1 MTKTFK
7 ASKKQIEKLK
17 KYLEKNG
24 QNAQSSDARAAG
36 NSNSSQTNQRVLSR

>member
-1 MTKTFK
+1 MTKSFK
-7 ASKKQIEKLK
+7 ASPKQIEKLK

-24 QNAQSSDARAAG
+24 QNAQSSDARAQR

>member
-7 ASKKQIEKLK
+7 ASKKQIDKLK

-24 QNAQSSDARAAG
+24 QNTQSTDARAARD
-36 NSNSSQTNQRVLSR
+36 SNSSQTNQRVLSR